1 MNWWTDFAKTVT
13 TGLTT
18 GPVKVATDAVA
29 KTVTQDI
36 PRIVTRDIPRVVTE
50 DIPRIVTNDVA
61 PVVTRD
67 IPDFFSKE
75 VPAFFE
81 DLADGPDRDRKDP
94 SLPKRRAAIAA
105 LRKRFDQRKED
116 FFTERARL
124 SATRRDYEVLAESFE
139 QNAAAATAP
148 PATFISE
155 RTWEMPGGPPNT
167 APEAVEN
174 GVRYV
179 LGFVTFNLTEH
190 AWHGKDIR
198 EEHDYL
204 NRQEKA
210 LKPVLRQLDQAIAEM
225 TAERARLEDASNKI
239 RVDLENAG
247 LSPTGEGLSEARLNE
262 VDHAARR
269 SLAQKMLGD
278 GVRTDDIAF
287 VTGLSVDEVSKLAPE
302 TAERINDEQAK
313 ALFEAMA
320 K

>member
-1 MNWWTDFAKTVT
+1 MNWWTDFTKTVS

-36 PRIVTRDIPRVVTE
+36 PRIVTRDIPRVVTEDIPRVVTE

-81 DLADGPDRDRKDP
+81 DLAEGPDRDRKDP
-94 SLPKRRAAIAA
+94 GLPKRRAAVAA
-105 LRKRFDQRKED
+105 LRKRFEQRKEE
-116 FFTERARL
+116 FFAERARL
-124 SATRRDYEVLAESFE
+124 SATRRDYETLAESYD
-139 QNAAAATAP
+139 QNAGVATSA

-198 EEHDYL
+198 REHDYL

-210 LKPVLRQLDQAIAEM
+210 LKPVVRQLDQAIAEM
-225 TAERARLEDASNKI
+225 TAERARLEDASDKI
-239 RVDLENAG
+239 RVDLEAAG
-247 LSPTGEGLSEARLNE
+247 LSPTVEGLSEARLNE
-262 VDHAARR
+262 VEQAARR

-278 GVRTDDIAF
+278 GVSADDIAF
-287 VTGLSVDEVSKLAPE
+287 VTGLSVDEVSGLAPE
-302 TAERINDEQAK
+302 SAELIND
-313 ALFEAMA
+313 
-320 K
+320 